1 MSKTEKYKKSAKH
14 TTGVLSDQLSQINDP
29 VQIYCTRL
37 NIPLRYTKAKDKMER
52 RLSAT
57 HPVILSEDV
66 LKTIRELPEEVRQI
80 IARTFTNVVLL
91 SQDVSEQ
98 SLTPIQSIIW
108 AMISACLR
116 CDSRRLMNRLS
127 DIC

>member
-1 MSKTEKYKKSAKH
+1 MYIAH
-14 TTGVLSDQLSQINDP
+14 G
-29 VQIYCTRL
+29 
-37 NIPLRYTKAKDKMER
+37 KAYICIKQKRKQKMEQI
-52 RLSAT
+52 SAI

-66 LKTIRELPEEVRQI
+66 LKTIRELPEEEQQV

-98 SLTPIQSIIW
+98 LLTPVQSIIW
-108 AMISACLR
+108 TMISASLK
-116 CDSRRLMNRLS
+116 CDSRRLINRMS

>member
-1 MSKTEKYKKSAKH
+1 MRACILHMARH
-14 TTGVLSDQLSQINDP
+14 TFASNKNVN
-29 VQIYCTRL
+29 
-37 NIPLRYTKAKDKMER
+37 KKMEQI
-52 RLSAT
+52 SAI

-66 LKTIRELPEEVRQI
+66 LKTIRELPEEEQQV

-98 SLTPIQSIIW
+98 LLTPVQSIIW
-108 AMISACLR
+108 TMISASLK
-116 CDSRRLMNRLS
+116 CDSRRLINKIS

>member
-1 MSKTEKYKKSAKH
+1 MLHTHGYTFASNKKK
-14 TTGVLSDQLSQINDP
+14 N
-29 VQIYCTRL
+29 
-37 NIPLRYTKAKDKMER
+37 KMER
-52 RLSAT
+52 RLSAA

-66 LKTIRELPEEVRQI
+66 LKTIRELPEEERQI

-98 SLTPIQSIIW
+98 SLTPVQSIIW
-108 AMISACLR
+108 AMISASMS
-116 CDSRRLMNRLS
+116 CDSRRLMSRLS